1 MIKLAARYLIIIPLL
16 LGIQLNA
23 QTKTDT
29 VLVAA
34 DQLLSD
40 GMPEK
45 ALQLV
50 EEQIQTDSLSERLFC
65 KRGEILL
72 ALGKHTDAYDNFNI
86 ALELHPGYAE
96 GYFNRGI
103 FFYNVGEPQ
112 LAVMDFNDAMFFSKS
127 DTLSRAALL
136 NRGNA
141 LFMAGQKEKALRD
154 FDSLATMYPEEIMYK
169 NNKAAALSALGK
181 HQQAADIY
189 HAIIKND
196 RKYVNSYVNLG
207 YELILT
213 GQYKKALKTLKKGVK
228 KDKQNATMISNLGL
242 AYYHLNKLS
251 KALDI
256 THQSLEINPSNAYAY
271 RNLGLIYIGL
281 GDKKSACTA
290 FNKAL
295 ELDFKYI
302 YGNEVDELIQKHCP

>member
-16 LGIQLNA
+16 LGIRLSA
-23 QTKTDT
+23 QTKTDSI
-29 VLVAA
+29 LVAA
-34 DQLLSD
+34 DKLITD
-40 GMPEK
+40 GVPEK
-45 ALQLV
+45 ALKLV
-50 EEQIQTDSLSERLFC
+50 EQQIQIDSLSERLFC

-72 ALGKHTDAYDNFNI
+72 AMGKHTDAYDNFNI

-127 DTLSRAALL
+127 DTLTRAALL

-154 FDSLATMYPEEIMYK
+154 FDSLAIMYPEEITYQ

-181 HQQAADIY
+181 HEKAADIY
-189 HAIIKND
+189 RTILKKD
-196 RKYVNSYVNLG
+196 RNYVNAYVNLG
-207 YELILT
+207 YELILI
-213 GQYKKALKTLKKGVK
+213 GHYKKALKTLKKGVK

-242 AYYHLNKLS
+242 AYYHLGNLS
-251 KALDI
+251 KALDV
-256 THQSLEINPSNAYAY
+256 THKSLEVNPSNAYAY
-271 RNLGLIYIGL
+271 RNLGLIYVGL
-281 GDKKSACTA
+281 GDKKSACRA

-295 ELDFKYI
+295 NLDFKYI
-302 YGNEVDELIQKHCP
+302 YGDEVDNLIQEHCP